1 MKSKIKKLIEES
13 LKNYKIKTI
22 KISNREYSLYIVP
35 SLCDEDLN
43 IFEGFLFA
51 ETESRSEVSYLK
63 SKYKAPVS
71 GYAPRIG
78 LIFYDGHLLIK
89 DYRRNRHIIKTLH
102 KINKN
107 FENKLKKTLTKPT
120 EENFNKLFDRTDVI
134 DEFYILFKKSREF
147 LLKNISGIAEEE
159 KREEFVDNFM
169 MQMLTLWYL
178 QEKGFFN
185 NDTNYFI
192 TKFKELKQN
201 KLFGNDFKSYY
212 GFLTYFFEKIS
223 NNIGRQYYE
232 DDKVGRVVVVGP
244 AVFINGE
251 QKEAI
256 SMPDKCF
263 YNEGLTNIL
272 INTPPKKV
280 SDDVPI
286 LNLFESRDWT
296 EGNID
301 EFVLGAIFEKL
312 MNYDERKKTGAY
324 YTPEEITSYICRNTI
339 EPYLVDK
346 INEKF
351 GKNFETI
358 DQVIE
363 SNNKDIIIYLF
374 EQLKEIKI
382 LDPAVGSG
390 HFLESAINVLLSIYG
405 KVWEKARVIGL
416 KKGFTILA
424 SNEKGEIE
432 EIELLSIKDEG
443 KFHLLVKFFII
454 LSKNIYGVD
463 INPSAL
469 KVARARLFLTL
480 AKHFKAG
487 KEKDIFVRFPNVH
500 FNLRAGNS
508 LIGYVKPEKE
518 KSGPITIFDF
528 IKEEKADYIV
538 EKIKVVA
545 ELKPYLEETAK
556 NLKIDEDI
564 VKEVETLN
572 EILSKKSID
581 WDDFEKVLRTKEKL
595 TRILIAS
602 LNSKYAVPLNEL
614 LREITDLFNQ
624 KLDEKF
630 AEDHNIKLEDL
641 KKIKTFHW
649 FFEFPEAF
657 LDRGGFDVVVGNPPY
672 HSIDPKYKIATLTE
686 HLILKEYKVYHG
698 QADILVFFYERSFYI
713 SHKKGLIGLISKNR
727 WQDSPTYEPFLYFLE
742 GKHLKILDF
751 DDTFVFI
758 GVGVTTN
765 IILIK
770 KEKKGILEYYLFK
783 NTSPTEILR
792 EDNYEKIFKNSSLR
806 NIKYPLENEITEWIE
821 KVGVQEVIYSGHG
834 HKITPREFFEIQ
846 KVGKIT
852 FSPVAEKIRSKYP
865 EINLTEKELKHVLPF
880 ISSGRIHSYYILNPM
895 CIFYLRGSNLD
906 DLPNIKKYFETI
918 KPNNA
923 CENWYEFH
931 CGKGYRNIELIER
944 NKKIIFP
951 SRQYIDRKNSFF
963 LDLAGFLIGM
973 DCEAAIPK
981 DSSLS
986 LKFLIVILN
995 SSLIW
1000 YYFRRKFKR
1009 YVKRQTVNLEKTPIR
1024 ILKDKQDNHYE
1035 FLSDYLLF
1043 LNATEERRQKY
1054 KETIEFFDRQIAN
1067 SLVYELYFK
1076 EKFHEDNLYPKQKE
1090 YLLEA
1095 ISKHLK
1101 PINYDRWVELYW
1113 RKQLEGSLTPE
1124 EEKELEEMEKK
1135 NIKVVE
1141 QVYNSIK
1148 GDSEVQKLIEKIKS
1162 HEWVKIIE
1170 EE

>member
-43 IFEGFLFA
+43 IFEGFLLA
-51 ETESRSEVSYLK
+51 EPESKSELSYLK
-63 SKYKAPVS
+63 SKYKPPVS

-78 LIFYDGHLLIK
+78 LIFYERHLLIK

-102 KINKN
+102 KINKT
-107 FENKLKKTLTKPT
+107 FINKLKKALTKPT

-134 DEFYILFKKSREF
+134 DEFYILFRKSREF

-192 TKFKELKQN
+192 TKFEELKQN

-223 NNIGRQYYE
+223 NNIGKQYYE
-232 DDKVGRVVVVGP
+232 DDKVGKVVVVGP

-251 QKEAI
+251 QKKAI
-256 SMPDKCF
+256 SIPDKCF
-263 YNEGLTNIL
+263 YKEGLTDAL

-324 YTPEEITSYICRNTI
+324 YTPEEITAYICKNTI
-339 EPYLVDK
+339 EPYLVDR
-346 INEKF
+346 INEEF
-351 GKNFETI
+351 VENFENI
-358 DQVIE
+358 EQVVENGDKEILL
-363 SNNKDIIIYLF
+363 YLF

-390 HFLESAINVLLSIYG
+390 HFLESAINVLLSIYE
-405 KVWEKARVIGL
+405 KVWEKAREIGL
-416 KKGFTILA
+416 SKGFTILT

-518 KSGPITIFDF
+518 KLKPITIFDF
-528 IKEEKADYIV
+528 INMEKVNYVV

-545 ELKPYLEETAK
+545 ELKPYLEKTAK
-556 NLKIDEDI
+556 DLQINGNI
-564 VKEVETLN
+564 VREVETLN
-572 EILSKKSID
+572 EILSRKSID
-581 WDDFEKVLRTKEKL
+581 WGDFEKVLRTKEKL
-595 TRILIAS
+595 IRILIAS

-630 AEDHNIKLEDL
+630 AEEHNIKLEDL
-641 KKIKTFHW
+641 KKIKIFHW
-649 FFEFPEAF
+649 FFEFPEVF
-657 LDRGGFDVVVGNPPY
+657 LDRSGFDVVVGNPPY
-672 HSIDPKYKIATLTE
+672 VSYGLRGTGKLTEFEKELLRRLFNSAEYKIATYPLF
-686 HLILKEYKVYHG
+686 K
-698 QADILVFFYERSFYI
+698 ERSIILSREKGYNSLIVPDSFLLGQYFSKIRRFILDNCEIKKLLFLTFKVFVGSTVGVSVIYI
-713 SHKKGLIGLISKNR
+713 FRRNSDERQRINNNLKAELFKSLDDFSNNKSQRYQYSQSYFFKTDLNRFRLFFRREDFEIIDFVETLVKREYLGKIVKFSSGLIGKKGKEEITSKEKVNNKWHWGLISGEEINR
-727 WQDSPTYEPFLYFLE
+727 YLLNKPGHFILYDTKLLKSGFKDAKYDEPKLLMRQTGDRLIVAYDNYNLLCLNNLHV
-742 GKHLKILDF
+742 GNLLRPSYSLKQ
-751 DDTFVFI
+751 
-758 GVGVTTN
+758 
-765 IILIK
+765 ILIMLNSK
-770 KEKKGILEYYLFK
+770 LMTYYYRKISLEEGRTMAQTDIETIEKLLIPKIPK
-783 NTSPTEILR
+783 ISKEILS
-792 EDNYEKIFKNSSLR
+792 KN
-806 NIKYPLENEITEWIE
+806 
-821 KVGVQEVIYSGHG
+821 
-834 HKITPREFFEIQ
+834 
-846 KVGKIT
+846 
-852 FSPVAEKIRSKYP
+852 A
-865 EINLTEKELKHVLPF
+865 
-880 ISSGRIHSYYILNPM
+880 
-895 CIFYLRGSNLD
+895 
-906 DLPNIKKYFETI
+906 
-918 KPNNA
+918 
-923 CENWYEFH
+923 
-931 CGKGYRNIELIER
+931 
-944 NKKIIFP
+944 
-951 SRQYIDRKNSFF
+951 
-963 LDLAGFLIGM
+963 
-973 DCEAAIPK
+973 
-981 DSSLS
+981 
-986 LKFLIVILN
+986 
-995 SSLIW
+995 
-1000 YYFRRKFKR
+1000 
-1009 YVKRQTVNLEKTPIR
+1009 
-1024 ILKDKQDNHYE
+1024 
-1035 FLSDYLLF
+1035 DYLLF
-1043 LNATEERRQKY
+1043 LNATRERRK
-1054 KETIEFFDRQIAN
+1054 KFIEIIEFFDRQIAD

-1076 EKFHEDNLYPKQKE
+1076 GKFHEDKIYQEPKE
-1090 YLLEA
+1090 YLLSA
-1095 ISKHLK
+1095 VSKHLK
-1101 PINYDRWVELYW
+1101 SINYDQWAELYW
-1113 RKQLEGSLTPE
+1113 KKQLEGSLTPE
-1124 EEKELEEMEKK
+1124 EEKELEEMEKE
-1135 NIKVVE
+1135 NMKVIE
-1141 QVYNSIK
+1141 QVYNSMN
-1148 GDSEVQKLIEKIKS
+1148 DDPEVQKLVEKIKS
-1162 HEWVKIIE
+1162 HKWVKIIE
-1170 EE
+1170 GE